1 MFEGSNREC
10 NYPFHMKVT
19 GLHLDGTM
27 RWKGCSIHAQS
38 KSVFQ
43 WALYIGCD
51 IAKTYLFQC
60 SCISQVPDHNYRR
73 VIILGR
79 CHESCSL
86 LMCERCGMG
95 AQRTQLTLS
104 GCHATSL
111 IPFLPPPVMLTW
123 PALPYAKATTS
134 RLLRRSQTTVYPV
147 LLDNARACWTCWFHD
162 DMDVIS
168 SNFDDRAPGV

>member
-73 VIILGR
+73 VIILGW
-79 CHESCSL
+79 CYKSCSL
-86 LMCERCGMG
+86 FRRAGCGTS

-111 IPFLPPPVMLTW
+111 TPLLPPPPMMPTCSTIRQGHYFTLIAPIPSDGVPLTAGW
-123 PALPYAKATTS
+123 RKD
-134 RLLRRSQTTVYPV
+134 V
-147 LLDNARACWTCWFHD
+147 LDLS
-162 DMDVIS
+162 I
-168 SNFDDRAPGV
+168 P

>member
-1 MFEGSNREC
+1 MFEGSNIEC

-51 IAKTYLFQC
+51 IAKTYLFHC
-60 SCISQVPDHNYRR
+60 SCIFQVSDHNYRR
-73 VIILGR
+73 VIIPKW
-79 CHESCSL
+79 CHESCRL
-86 LMCERCGMG
+86 CRCEWCGTS
-95 AQRTQLTLS
+95 AQRTQRTQLTLS

-111 IPFLPPPVMLTW
+111 IPFLPPLPMMPTW
-123 PALPYAKATTS
+123 PTPTYAKADTS
-134 RLLRRSQTTVYPV
+134 RLLRISQATVCSV
-147 LLDNARACWTCWFHD
+147 LLYDAMTCWACWFHD
-162 DMDVIS
+162 MHVIP
-168 SNFDDRAPGV
+168 RV